1 MEMNTNVWQNMFR
14 IEYRSLSK
22 EETTMKDEDKAAFRL
37 NVTYECAKHFTDAHG
52 TRGRRL
58 ETFLRK
64 NLSTCLLS
72 RGNGL

>member
-1 MEMNTNVWQNMFR
+1 
-14 IEYRSLSK
+14 
-22 EETTMKDEDKAAFRL
+22 MKDEDKAAFRL